1 MTKPTMTLQE
11 KQILLNKLVGELNEN
26 LALIDEFEDINEVKV
41 SEIEKLRKDILAVNP
56 DFKDDYENEIL
67 LLNKKTYTNEI
78 K

>member
-67 LLNKKTYTNEI
+67 LLKNKTLIDDI